1 MKFKFFTF
9 LFIAAVAF
17 SSCRK
22 DKIEQ
27 NIKQYDQAQIE
38 AYIAANGLTGMK
50 RDTTG
55 GDTSGIYYQI
65 ISQGT
70 GDKIDYPTEASLVY
84 SIKSFDGKYT
94 LLDTFQNHAWNY
106 VGHLAPNGFVLAIRN
121 ILKTQG
127 TRARVLIPSH
137 LAYGVSGAGSGS
149 STNTSG
155 RIAGNQCLDYYIDV
169 AAVKVDNSETSNRNF
184 TAAQSNYDEVSI
196 KNYMTANNLS
206 GYSKTSSGV
215 YYKILTPGSGSSIT
229 DNSSVT
235 TTYTGQLFNNTYFD
249 NSAQTTAIT
258 FSDITGL
265 VPGAN
270 EALKLIKANGSIS
283 FLLPSRLAYGPAG
296 NTSIPANSCLR
307 FEFQV
312 TNVTP

>member
-9 LFIAAVAF
+9 LLIAAVAF

-50 RDTTG
+50 RDTSG
-55 GDTSGIYYQI
+55 GDTTGIYYQI

-70 GDKIDYPTEASLVY
+70 GDKIDYSTEASLVY

-94 LLDTFQNHAWNY
+94 LQDTFQNHAFNY

-149 STNTSG
+149 STNASG
-155 RIAGNQCLDYYIDV
+155 RIAGNQCLDYYINV
-169 AAVKVDNSETSNRNF
+169 VAVKNDNSESANRNF
-184 TAAQSNYDEVSI
+184 TAAQSNYDDISI
-196 KNYMTANNLS
+196 KNYMAANNLTGYTKSTS
-206 GYSKTSSGV
+206 GL
-215 YYKILTPGSGSSIT
+215 YYKITTQGTGNSIT
-229 DNSSVT
+229 DISTVT
-235 TTYTGQLFNNTYFD
+235 CTYPNQLFD
-249 NSAQTTAIT
+249 GTTFAPTGATTGYT
-258 FSDITGL
+258 FSVDGL
-265 VPGAN
+265 VPGAK
-270 EALKLIKANGSIS
+270 EGLELIKSGGSIS
-283 FLLPSRLAYGPAG
+283 LIIPSRLGYGIPG
-296 NTSIPANSCLR
+296 NTGIPVNSCLR
-307 FEFQV
+307 FDFSV
-312 TNVTP
+312 SSVTP